1 MINRFIASQ
10 FRKPSGLFGRLIGN
24 GMARNNELE
33 TRWTVDLLHIE
44 SNMHVLE
51 IGFGPGVAIQ
61 YAAEKAV
68 QGHVSGI
75 DFSETMVQSARKR
88 NAAAIN
94 SGRVDLKQGEV
105 SSLLYGDET
114 FDRTFS
120 IHCIYFWAEPV
131 ACLREIR
138 RVLQIN
144 GLLAITILPKDKWLL
159 HRRRPSAEVF
169 TLYNGSEVAQMVTE
183 AGFREARV
191 EAYPQQD
198 KFPGEC
204 ILAVK

>member
-24 GMARNNELE
+24 GMARGNELE
-33 TRWTVDLLHIE
+33 TRWTVDLLHIQ

-51 IGFGPGVAIQ
+51 IGFGPGVGIQ
-61 YAAEKAV
+61 YAAENAR

-75 DFSETMVQSARKR
+75 DFSETMVQLARKR
-88 NAAAIN
+88 NAAAIK
-94 SGRVDLKQGEV
+94 SGRVDLRQGNV
-105 SSLLYGDET
+105 SSLPYGDET
-114 FDRTFS
+114 FDRTFT
-120 IHCIYFWAEPV
+120 IHCIYFWAEPIV
-131 ACLREIR
+131 CLREIR
-138 RVLQIN
+138 RVLRAN
-144 GLLAITILPKDKWLL
+144 GMLAITILPKDKWSL

-169 TLYNGSEVAQMVTE
+169 TLYNGSEVAQMVAE
-183 AGFREARV
+183 AGFRDARV

>member
-24 GMARNNELE
+24 GMARGNELE
-33 TRWTVDLLHIE
+33 TRWTVDLLHIQ

-51 IGFGPGVAIQ
+51 IGFGPGVGIQ
-61 YAAEKAV
+61 YAAERAV

-88 NAAAIN
+88 NAAAIK
-94 SGRVDLKQGEV
+94 SVRVDLRQWNV
-105 SSLLYGDET
+105 SSLPFGDET
-114 FDRTFS
+114 FDRTFT
-120 IHCIYFWAEPV
+120 IHCIYFWAEPI
-131 ACLREIR
+131 ACLHEIR
-138 RVLQIN
+138 RVLQAN
-144 GLLAITILPKDKWLL
+144 GMLAITILPKDKWLS

-169 TLYNGSEVAQMVTE
+169 TLYNGSEVAQMVAE
-183 AGFREARV
+183 AGFRDARV